1 MTYRIS
7 TVSGWLK
14 CFAVS
19 LCVLALLFVWPDHL
33 AAQAAGSAG
42 SSAVGPQ
49 GQGGDQAKKPGQHK
63 RTPQEVEEAIRKR
76 HGNFKK
82 SPKIKNTRYKDD
94 PETAALLAALEE
106 LKAGKS
112 HAGNKGKGSSG
123 DPANAGGSTPSGGN
137 PTGANPSGT
146 NPSGGSGKASGGG
159 SSAGTP
165 TQPGT
170 QHGGTPGTTGTPG
183 AGTPSGGAAT
193 GRPSVSVATMATA
206 RAPVA
211 VTPAAAPPSS
221 GSPSPSSQVG
231 RVSAVKPNV
240 ATVVGCSTKMIMIQN
255 INGVTTGVTNPKIVF
270 TQDPQYN
277 DYRISGCNFGQSQ
290 GQAYLNGPFRAG
302 QVPLQIQ
309 SWTDTEI
316 EVKVAPNLTG
326 EPDQNN
332 VTLVIAPS
340 GNAPGR
346 LQNCKFYALRQ
357 EVTLTRFPQGQV
369 TLASIV
375 DDAGAS
381 VTSVKYSSPYNG
393 IGRQDQ
399 QSANDTFAGGVDRF
413 NETRFN
419 PQGTDVWDFSTL
431 APGFVPTQFSLSHWN
446 GQCASGGSAVLVDDD
461 TVYTDGQWGAQWD
474 PGNPKRLIVNLAE
487 WHCHATYSGDTSN
500 SSYALEV
507 QVMGPIGV
515 NPWP

>member
-1 MTYRIS
+1 MTYPIS
-7 TVSGWLK
+7 MKSDWLK
-14 CFAVS
+14 HFAAF
-19 LCVLALLFVWPDHL
+19 LCLLTLLFIAPDRL
-33 AAQAAGSAG
+33 AAQAAGSGGASAG
-42 SSAVGPQ
+42 TPP
-49 GQGGDQAKKPGQHK
+49 GQGDDQAKKPGQHK
-63 RTPQEVEEAIRKR
+63 RTPQEVEESIRKR

-94 PETAALLAALEE
+94 PEIAALLAALEE
-106 LKAGKS
+106 LKAGRS
-112 HAGNKGKGSSG
+112 RTGNKGKGSSG

-137 PTGANPSGT
+137 PTGANPSGG
-146 NPSGGSGKASGGG
+146 NGNASGGG
-159 SSAGTP
+159 APAGTP

-170 QHGGTPGTTGTPG
+170 PRGGTPGTPG
-183 AGTPSGGAAT
+183 AGTPSGGAT
-193 GRPSVSVATMATA
+193 PGRSSVSVATMATT

-240 ATVVGCSTKMIMIQN
+240 ATVIGCGTKMVMIQS

-270 TQDPQYN
+270 TQDPKYD

-290 GQAYLNGPFRAG
+290 GQVYLNGPFRVG

-309 SWTDTEI
+309 SWTDTAI
-316 EVKVAPNLTG
+316 EVKIAPNLTG
-326 EPDQNN
+326 EPDQSN
-332 VTLVIAPS
+332 VALVIAPS
-340 GNAPGR
+340 GNAPAR
-346 LQNCKFYALRQ
+346 LQGCKFYAMRQ

-507 QVMGPIGV
+507 QVTGPIGV